1 MTIEFSTKVK
11 DAARQSAAALAM
23 ATLVACGGGGSSGG
37 TPSSQPPPAAE
48 KTGTVGL
55 LLRDGPTD
63 EFCQVLAEIERVDL
77 LGANGPTNIFM
88 GPETIDLLAL
98 KNFTDVVTVAT
109 EVPIGT
115 YEKVRLTLADLSL
128 VECDDQGNP
137 EPESQWYHPNL
148 PGNGKL
154 DLNPRGSFQVVGGET
169 VLIQLDVDM
178 DKSLHVV
185 QAGNSGRWQFRPVV
199 FVDIMPDSER
209 LVRVYGQ
216 ARDATNGSFEICSVE
231 APSSTDDDNGGGGG
245 GGMNGDDDSGRCL
258 DVFVDGDA
266 GVFGPSGSP
275 GGPVANGDLLTAI
288 GFLSL
293 HDDDDDGD
301 SKADDLKLDAVVIEI
316 GEQGTFQ
323 RIRGAAATA
332 PGTNSIFEFDPAAVA
347 DATDIIDVLLQS
359 GTRIFE
365 IDSTNELTAAAI
377 QPGTT
382 AEVDGVFTIPA
393 SSGQP
398 LKAALVVLD
407 QDTTPERSIINA
419 TIAAIPAD
427 NDAVPETR
435 RIDVNYGI
443 LTNQCVTMDAS
454 TRYLKI
460 TEAAG
465 SSTTQEVTFADLL
478 VSDKIDVHG
487 TDDTV
492 NSGCVLADVIQKYV
506 PAP

>member
-1 MTIEFSTKVK
+1 MTIELSTKAK
-11 DAARQSAAALAM
+11 DAARQGAAALAM

-37 TPSSQPPPAAE
+37 TPTSQPPPAAE

-55 LLRDGPTD
+55 LLRDGPTE
-63 EFCQVLAEIERVDL
+63 EFCQVLMKVERIDL
-77 LGANGPTNIFM
+77 LGTNGPTNIYM
-88 GPETIDLLAL
+88 GPETVDLLAVR
-98 KNFTDVVTVAT
+98 NYSDVMTVAT

-115 YEKVRLTLADLSL
+115 YQKMRMTLADLAL
-128 VECDDQGNP
+128 VECDDSGAP
-137 EPESQWYHPNL
+137 EAEKDWDHPSL

-154 DLNPRGSFQVVGGET
+154 DLSPRGAFQVVGGET
-169 VLIQLDVDM
+169 LLIQLDVDM
-178 DKSLHVV
+178 DKSLHVH

-216 ARDATNGSFEICSVE
+216 ARDANNGNFELCTAE
-231 APSSTDDDNGGGGG
+231 PASSMDDDGHGGGN

-258 DVFVDGDA
+258 DVLVDGDA

-301 SKADDLKLDAVVIEI
+301 SKVDDLKLDAVVIEI

-359 GTRIFE
+359 GTRIFA
-365 IDSTNELTAAAI
+365 IDSSEELTSAAI
-377 QPGTT
+377 QPGTIG
-382 AEVDGVFTIPA
+382 EVDGVFTEPTT
-393 SSGQP
+393 SGQP

-407 QDTTPERSIINA
+407 PDTTPERSIINA

-435 RIDVNYGI
+435 RIDVNYGT
-443 LTNQCVTMDAS
+443 LTNQCVTTDAS

-460 TEAAG
+460 IEAAG
-465 SSTTQEVTFADLL
+465 ASTTQEVGFTELL
-478 VSDKIDVHG
+478 VSDKVDVHG
-487 TDDTV
+487 TDDTA

-506 PAP
+506 AAP